1 MPMVPMYQ
9 GGVPSVTDSGQT
21 GMSVAQ
27 LPTPTFN
34 YAKTME
40 IASRT
45 FEENLGNVAKVMQTQ
60 AARNVKAESDRAE
73 IQVMQ
78 IIQNHT
84 IGENGYFNQQGENA
98 AKGYK
103 DAWEG
108 LNKDVDEVYS
118 KLSPWAQ
125 QAVKSRL
132 QERMI
137 STQGKMQQWQVSQ
150 ERKWNI
156 DESNARMDALKT
168 DAGSNYGDPEALAK
182 SMASIDQEIAY
193 QQKIL
198 GFGPE
203 RAKQLRQAHYDD
215 FRAHQY
221 QQWAQDNPVQAL
233 TDFQNNRGSISGDV
247 AIKIGTQLWQQAKQ
261 PLAMMLAGS
270 VGETMLNK
278 KDFIK
283 ESLKPGHRTGI
294 PAIDGLN
301 QAQKVEL
308 FSAAYSYAAQ
318 NRAAA
323 QADLRTAVQNS
334 LATVGDQGYDENE
347 LSEEDFIN
355 AFGEKGG
362 KAQYE
367 NYKRNFDAGSFS
379 FGCQYMDTSQIA
391 ETLQNAKPTPGS
403 ATYAADKKRYLDMA
417 KAASDVVTARQKD
430 PVGAAIQTNQFGF
443 EPLNFDNPEQMQR
456 QLTTRINQAQA
467 ISESWG
473 TPKAILSDGEA
484 QQLVATLDNV
494 DVVKRTQTLAQ
505 LATMVGTQ
513 NIGTLA
519 NQLGPKN
526 QQYGTA
532 LYLMSGGDIGLGNN
546 YLMGKDFMSQGV
558 VQKPT
563 TGDGSVKEILGYM
576 QAEGKEAALSSNNDL
591 MEMWADAAQGL
602 WAYSSRLG
610 NALTSKAALEKVL
623 GGQLIEWNG
632 KRIVTPYNEYT
643 KRGYD
648 KSSIFATSFDDLLE
662 RKIGA
667 LKDDKTKV
675 ITGITGKDRTTVGA
689 IAPNFKTMQLE
700 TISDG
705 KYRIIDPNSPYG
717 YVMQDLGND
726 TMIPYVLDVMDVK

>member
-1 MPMVPMYQ
+1 MPIVPMYQ

-45 FEENLGNVAKVMQTQ
+45 LEENLGNVAKAMQTQ

-168 DAGSNYGDPEALAK
+168 DAGSNYGDPDALAK

-233 TDFQNNRGSISGDV
+233 TDFQNNRGSISDDV
-247 AIKIGTQLWQQAKQ
+247 AAKIGSQLWQQAKQ

-334 LATVGDQGYDENE
+334 LATVEDQGYDENE

-355 AFGEKGG
+355 AYGEKGG

-379 FGCQYMDTSQIA
+379 FGCQYMDTAQIA

-403 ATYAADKKRYLDMA
+403 PTYAADKKRYLGMV

-430 PVGAAIQTNQFGF
+430 PVGAAIQTNQFGY

-494 DVVKRTQTLAQ
+494 DVVKRTQTIAQ

-563 TGDGSVKEILGYM
+563 TGDGSIREILGYI

-591 MEMWADAAQGL
+591 MKMWADAAQGL

-610 NALTSKAALEKVL
+610 NALTSKTALEKVL
-623 GGQLIEWNG
+623 GGQIVEWHG

-675 ITGITGKDRTTVGA
+675 ITGDGRVSVGA
-689 IAPNFKTMQLE
+689 VAPQFNSMQLE
-700 TISDG
+700 TVGDG
-705 KYRIIDPNSPYG
+705 KYRIIDPNSPHG

>member
-1 MPMVPMYQ
+1 M
-9 GGVPSVTDSGQT
+9 
-21 GMSVAQ
+21 
-27 LPTPTFN
+27 
-34 YAKTME
+34 
-40 IASRT
+40 
-45 FEENLGNVAKVMQTQ
+45 
-60 AARNVKAESDRAE
+60 
-73 IQVMQ
+73 
-78 IIQNHT
+78 
-84 IGENGYFNQQGENA
+84 
-98 AKGYK
+98 
-103 DAWEG
+103 
-108 LNKDVDEVYS
+108 
-118 KLSPWAQ
+118 
-125 QAVKSRL
+125 
-132 QERMI
+132 
-137 STQGKMQQWQVSQ
+137 
-150 ERKWNI
+150 
-156 DESNARMDALKT
+156 
-168 DAGSNYGDPEALAK
+168 
-182 SMASIDQEIAY
+182 
-193 QQKIL
+193 
-198 GFGPE
+198 
-203 RAKQLRQAHYDD
+203 
-215 FRAHQY
+215 
-221 QQWAQDNPVQAL
+221 
-233 TDFQNNRGSISGDV
+233 TDFQNNRGSIGNDV
-247 AIKIGTQLWQQAKQ
+247 AAKIGTQLWQQAKQ

-403 ATYAADKKRYLDMA
+403 PTYAADKKRYLDMA

-675 ITGITGKDRTTVGA
+675 ITGIAGKDRTTVGA

>member
-103 DAWEG
+103 DAREG

-233 TDFQNNRGSISGDV
+233 TDFQNNSGSISGDV

-334 LATVGDQGYDENE
+334 LATVEDQGYDENE

-379 FGCQYMDTSQIA
+379 FGCQYMDTAQIA

-403 ATYAADKKRYLDMA
+403 PTYAADKKRYLDMV

-484 QQLVATLDNV
+484 QQLIATLDNV

-513 NIGTLA
+513 NAGTIA

-610 NALTSKAALEKVL
+610 NALTSKTALEKVL
-623 GGQLIEWNG
+623 GGQLVEWNG

-662 RKIGA
+662 RKIGD

>member
-526 QQYGTA
+526 QQCGTA

>member
-532 LYLMSGGDIGLGNN
+532 LYLISGGDIGLGNN

>member
-1 MPMVPMYQ
+1 MPIVPMYQ

-45 FEENLGNVAKVMQTQ
+45 LEENLGNVAKAMQTQ

-168 DAGSNYGDPEALAK
+168 DAGSNYGDPDALAK

-233 TDFQNNRGSISGDV
+233 TDFQNNRGSISDDV
-247 AIKIGTQLWQQAKQ
+247 AAKIGSQLWQQAKQ

-301 QAQKVEL
+301 QSQKVEL

-379 FGCQYMDTSQIA
+379 FGCQYMDTAQIA

-403 ATYAADKKRYLDMA
+403 PTYAADKKRYLDMV

-473 TPKAILSDGEA
+473 TPKTILSDGEA

-513 NIGTLA
+513 NVGTIA

-558 VQKPT
+558 VQKPK
-563 TGDGSVKEILGYM
+563 TGEGSIAEINKYM
-576 QAEGKEAALSSNNDL
+576 QASDGTAALTGNNKL
-591 MEMWADAAQGL
+591 MERWADAAQGL

-623 GGQLIEWNG
+623 GGQLVEWNG
-632 KRIVTPYNEYT
+632 KQIVTPYNEYT

-648 KSSIFATSFDDLLE
+648 KSSNFATSFDDLLE

-675 ITGITGKDRTTVGA
+675 ITGDGRVSVGA
-689 IAPNFKTMQLE
+689 VAPQFNSMQLE
-700 TISDG
+700 TVGDG

>member
-203 RAKQLRQAHYDD
+203 MAKQLRQAHYDD

>member
-45 FEENLGNVAKVMQTQ
+45 LEENLGNVAKAMQTQ

-168 DAGSNYGDPEALAK
+168 DAGSNYGDPDALAK

-233 TDFQNNRGSISGDV
+233 TDFQNNRGSISDDV
-247 AIKIGTQLWQQAKQ
+247 AAKIGSQLWQQAKQ

-334 LATVGDQGYDENE
+334 LATVEDQGYDENE

-379 FGCQYMDTSQIA
+379 FGCQYMDTAQIA

-403 ATYAADKKRYLDMA
+403 PTYATDKKRYLDMV

-456 QLTTRINQAQA
+456 QLTTRINQVQA

-484 QQLVATLDNV
+484 QQLIATLDNV
-494 DVVKRTQTLAQ
+494 DVVKRTQTLSQ

-558 VQKPT
+558 VQKPK
-563 TGDGSVKEILGYM
+563 TGEGSIAEINGYM
-576 QAEGKEAALSSNNDL
+576 QASDGTAALTGNNQL
-591 MEMWADAAQGL
+591 MERWADAAQGL

-610 NALTSKAALEKVL
+610 NALTSKTALEKVL
-623 GGQLIEWNG
+623 GGQIVEWNG

-648 KSSIFATSFDDLLE
+648 KSTMFATSFDDLLE

-675 ITGITGKDRTTVGA
+675 ITGDGRVAVGA
-689 IAPNFKTMQLE
+689 VAPQFNSMQLE
-700 TISDG
+700 TVGDG

>member
-563 TGDGSVKEILGYM
+563 TGDGSDKEILGYM

>member
-233 TDFQNNRGSISGDV
+233 TDFQNNSGSISGDV

-334 LATVGDQGYDENE
+334 LATVEDQGYDENE

-379 FGCQYMDTSQIA
+379 FGCQYMDTAQIA

-403 ATYAADKKRYLDMA
+403 PTYAADKKRYLDMV

-484 QQLVATLDNV
+484 QQLIATLDNV

-513 NIGTLA
+513 NAGTIA

-610 NALTSKAALEKVL
+610 NALTSKTALEKVL
-623 GGQLIEWNG
+623 GGQLVEWNG

-662 RKIGA
+662 RKIGD

>member
-9 GGVPSVTDSGQT
+9 GGVPSVVDSGQT
-21 GMSVAQ
+21 GRQVAQ
-27 LPTPTFN
+27 LPNQTIN
-34 YAKTME
+34 YAKLMQE
-40 IASRT
+40 AQQPLQD
-45 FEENLGNVAKVMQTQ
+45 FANNAGKVLQTI
-60 AARNVKAESDRAE
+60 AARNIKSESDEAE
-73 IQVMQ
+73 MKYMEAVQ
-78 IIQNHT
+78 T
-84 IGENGYFNQQGENA
+84 RLYDPEAGYFNQKGKNAVDAYDGAMQGL
-98 AKGYK
+98 KK
-103 DAWEG
+103 DADDILG
-108 LNKDVDEVYS
+108 S
-118 KLSPWAQ
+118 LSPWARE
-125 QAVKSRL
+125 AVQSRIQDRL
-132 QERMI
+132 R
-137 STQGKMQQWQVSQ
+137 SAQGQSMQWMSRQRDAWHIGTSKA
-150 ERKWNI
+150 RI
-156 DESNARMDALKT
+156 DSLVESI
-168 DAGSNYGDPEALAK
+168 GQNYGNKDYCGASYQSLDDEITALAK
-182 SMASIDQEIAY
+182 MQGLGEEQTKALREGYWDMA
-193 QQKIL
+193 
-198 GFGPE
+198 
-203 RAKQLRQAHYDD
+203 QAQRYNTWGQDD
-215 FRAHQY
+215 AV
-221 QQWAQDNPVQAL
+221 AAL
-233 TDFQNNRGSISGDV
+233 TDFQNNRDSIGSDV
-247 AIKIGTQLWQQAKQ
+247 AAKIGTQLWQQAKQ

-334 LATVGDQGYDENE
+334 LATVEDQGYDENE

-367 NYKRNFDAGSFS
+367 NYKCNFDAGSFS
-379 FGCQYMDTSQIA
+379 FGCQYMDTAQIA

-403 ATYAADKKRYLDMA
+403 PTYAADKKRYLGMV

-443 EPLNFDNPEQMQR
+443 QPLNFDNPEQMQR

-513 NIGTLA
+513 NVGTLA
-519 NQLGPKN
+519 SQLGPKN

-558 VQKPT
+558 VQKPK
-563 TGDGSVKEILGYM
+563 TGEGSIAEINGYM
-576 QAEGKEAALSSNNDL
+576 QASDGTAALTRNNQL
-591 MEMWADAAQGL
+591 MERWADAAQGL

-610 NALTSKAALEKVL
+610 TALTSKAALEKVL
-623 GGQLIEWNG
+623 GGQLVEWKG
-632 KRIVTPYNEYT
+632 KMIVTPYNEYT

-648 KSSIFATSFDDLLE
+648 KSTIFATAFDDLLE

-675 ITGITGKDRTTVGA
+675 ITGDGRVSVGA
-689 IAPNFKTMQLE
+689 VAPQFNSMQLE
-700 TISDG
+700 TVGDG